1 MVKNRAMWKRAGC
14 WGKKIVQLRAELF
27 QFRWQT
33 TICKKWRQFL
43 PASSCEVSCGIGSF
57 FFIHSCTPQHFGIF
71 IYNFSFS
78 FIFSGKTY
86 AGKVLTPC
94 SVSAGEKNKNHLIQF
109 STYLAPFGGWE
120 FSKGS
125 EWNFSRY
132 REPCK
137 SFSSL
142 SKAPS
147 CRCSHSVWRFFQNES
162 INSFSRARSFLRI
175 SSF

>member
-1 MVKNRAMWKRAGC
+1 VEKSCLLGKENCAVKSRIVSISLANNNLQKVATIFACLKLRSFMWHR
-14 WGKKIVQLRAELF
+14 L
-27 QFRWQT
+27 
-33 TICKKWRQFL
+33 
-43 PASSCEVSCGIGSF
+43 F

-142 SKAPS
+142 SKAPQLS
-147 CRCSHSVWRFFQNES
+147 LFAFGLA
-162 INSFSRARSFLRI
+162 IFPK
-175 SSF
+175 